1 MLKFTDIIISG
12 NIMYNKTFKFL
23 SKKMEREE
31 IIDLLKNVYEH
42 SKWVPERLLNEN
54 ISEIQTKEELQ
65 LMMKK
70 IVGDSSETEKLNL
83 INAHLKYYCPLF
95 FV

>member
-1 MLKFTDIIISG
+1 MLKFTDIIMTG
-12 NIMYNKTFKFL
+12 KIMYNKTFKFL

-31 IIDLLKNVYEH
+31 IIDLLKSVYEH

-65 LMMKK
+65 FMMKK
-70 IVGDSSETEKLNL
+70 IVKLASKMMV
-83 INAHLKYYCPLF
+83 IIITFKS
-95 FV
+95 